1 LVLQSRPA
9 PPRRI
14 DLAAV
19 EASLWEVQ
27 QAFPGLNQKLRS
39 PREPMS
45 DEVVRNMVA
54 GYGFVDRL
62 ITEGTDLFAL
72 GNSELMVAL
81 NHLVLCGDGWQGDP
95 EFRPHREATE
105 AYFYEQR
112 EGGIGDLMQ
121 WYALHERN
129 GAWKLAAGVY
139 VHVLSEPQL
148 YIEGNHRTGALLAS
162 FLLTRAGQPP
172 FVLTVD
178 NARGY
183 FDPST
188 LIKKTKKHAVTTLF
202 RLPKIRRE
210 VAGFLERQA
219 DERFLLP

>member
-1 LVLQSRPA
+1 
-9 PPRRI
+9 
-14 DLAAV
+14 
-19 EASLWEVQ
+19 
-27 QAFPGLNQKLRS
+27 
-39 PREPMS
+39 MS

-81 NHLVLCGDGWQGDP
+81 NHLVLCGDGWRGDS

-139 VHVLSEPQL
+139 VHVLSEPSST
-148 YIEGNHRTGALLAS
+148 IEATTGPAPAGELLLA
-162 FLLTRAGQPP
+162 RAGQPP

-183 FDPST
+183 FDPSN

>member
-1 LVLQSRPA
+1 VIQSQPAA

-19 EASLWEVQ
+19 ERRLREVQ
-27 QAFPGLNQKLRS
+27 RAFPAINRTLRS

-45 DEVVRNMVA
+45 DEVVANMVA
-54 GYGFVDRL
+54 GYGFIDRL
-62 ITEGTDLFAL
+62 LAEGTDPFRL
-72 GNSELMVAL
+72 GHSELMVAL
-81 NHLVLCGDGWQGDP
+81 NHLVLCGPGWQQDA

-105 AYFYEQR
+105 AHVYAQR
-112 EGGIGDLMQ
+112 EGGIGDLMN
-121 WYALHERN
+121 WYALHERDDP
-129 GAWKLAAGVY
+129 WKLAAGVY

-162 FLLTRAGQPP
+162 CLLVRAGQPP

-183 FDPST
+183 FDPSS

-210 VAGFLERQA
+210 VAAFLERHA
-219 DERFLLP
+219 DERLLV